1 MNTASTRAYV
11 SKRKLERYQEERK
24 KILEKISQ
32 GLPIEEAA
40 KYESSGDEESKQVEE
55 LKAGEMVA
63 KESKRRVSIGRTDN
77 FVRQRKLSLCDNASD
92 EEVDSDELGD
102 DIGGTRQSQ
111 QQMQSGIQP

>member
-40 KYESSGDEESKQVEE
+40 KYESSGDEAQQVEE
-55 LKAGEMVA
+55 IKGAGEVQPA
-63 KESKRRVSIGRTDN
+63 K
-77 FVRQRKLSLCDNASD
+77 
-92 EEVDSDELGD
+92 
-102 DIGGTRQSQ
+102 
-111 QQMQSGIQP
+111 